1 MALKKPTLIRPDGA
15 PALSPAQQDCI
26 DVLKNALAS
35 AEAGDVTALV
45 VVAVGPSDFGVA
57 FAGSD
62 APRMNLGLDA
72 AKQTILQRTTGGGGQ
87 RSVIHR

>member
-1 MALKKPTLIRPDGA
+1 MKKPTLIRPDGA

-87 RSVIHR
+87 HSVIHR

>member
-1 MALKKPTLIRPDGA
+1 MKKPTLIHADGA
-15 PALSPAQQDCI
+15 PIMSAAQQDCI
-26 DVLKNALAS
+26 EVLEKALAS
-35 AEAGDVTALV
+35 AKAGDVTALV
-45 VVAVGPSDFGVA
+45 VVAVGPADFGVA

-72 AKQTILQRTTGGGGQ
+72 AKQTILQRTTGGGGAQ